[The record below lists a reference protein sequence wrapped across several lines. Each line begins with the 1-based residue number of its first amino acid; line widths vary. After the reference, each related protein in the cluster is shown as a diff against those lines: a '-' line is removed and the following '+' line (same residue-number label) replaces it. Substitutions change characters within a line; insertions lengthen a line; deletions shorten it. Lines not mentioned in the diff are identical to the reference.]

1 MHLEFKFDTS
11 EIQRKFRKLAE
22 MGKSDGL
29 TRKIANVLLEEAED
43 AFDAERSPEGDNWA
57 ALNPDY
63 KKRRYKQ
70 GRTGKIL
77 NIRGADGLIGSL
89 NIDYGDS
96 FAVIG
101 ASEPHGQY
109 HMTGTQH
116 MPARPFLGLGETGIE
131 EIKQILNNALKN
143 AVEG

>member
-29 TRKIANVLLEEAED
+29 TRKIADVLLEEAEQ
-43 AFDAERSPEGDNWA
+43 AFDAERSPEGDKWA

-63 KKRRYKQ
+63 KKRLHKKGY
-70 GRTGKIL
+70 TGKML
-77 NIRGADGLIGSL
+77 QASSDLARSL

-96 FAVIG
+96 FAMIG
-101 ASEPHGQY
+101 AAESYGQY
-109 HMTGTQH
+109 HMTGTKH
-116 MPARPFLGLGETGIE
+116 MPARPFLGLGEDGIE
-131 EIKQILNNALKN
+131 QIKQILNKALKN
-143 AVEG
+143 AVESG

>member
-22 MGKSDGL
+22 MGKSDRL

-43 AFDAERSPEGDNWA
+43 AFDAERSPEGEKWA
-57 ALNPDY
+57 VLNPDY
-63 KKRRYKQ
+63 KKRRHEKGY
-70 GRTGKIL
+70 TGKIL
-77 NIRGADGLIGSL
+77 QVSGDLAMSL

-143 AVEG
+143 AVED